1 MVRRRGAQ
9 YWFWTNSR
17 LALHSHEEVLSDGLQ
32 IEMQARINTSGV
44 TQVFVGVYLPD
55 GRAVSEEFHDLE
67 TQESC
72 ELALKWGTWRARE
85 IVVDYQGFTAPHRVQ
100 CVLSTVATD
109 PLALALRRMD
119 MSETERLKLKAADA
133 WSEYLEAKAVVL
145 ELMRRTRV
153 DPGLWAESKAR
164 LQQAIDRRVCVQRAY
179 LC

>member
-9 YWFWTNSR
+9 YWLWSNSR
-17 LALHSHEEVLSDGLQ
+17 LALYSHEEVLRDGLQ
-32 IEMQARINTSGV
+32 IEVQARINTRGV
-44 TQVFVGVYLPD
+44 TQVFVGVYLED
-55 GRAVSEEFHDLE
+55 GRALSEEFHDRE
-67 TQESC
+67 TEQSC
-72 ELALKWGTWRARE
+72 EVALKWGTRRARE
-85 IVVDYQGFTAPHRVQ
+85 ILLDYQGFISPHRVQ
-100 CVLSTVATD
+100 CVLSPVVTD